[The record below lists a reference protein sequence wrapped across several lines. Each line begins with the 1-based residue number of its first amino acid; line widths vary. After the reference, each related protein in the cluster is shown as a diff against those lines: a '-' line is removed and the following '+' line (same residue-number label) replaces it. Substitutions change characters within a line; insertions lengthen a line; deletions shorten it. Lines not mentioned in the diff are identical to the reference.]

1 MAATARGCRSFEQA
15 RTIHPRDFHAAGR
28 RRIDDNGIGR
38 RSVMKPFWK
47 RVAGAVATG
56 LVALGAAGSAWGQK
70 VTLDVLYAQPG
81 FAKYHEPIAQAFM
94 KAHPDIE
101 IKFRAPAK
109 DYDEGHQAMM
119 RAAVTNQLPDVYFP
133 GFHLLGELAATLDK
147 RGQMVDLAPR
157 LAAEPAAWRN
167 ANYSDA
173 MLRLGQVHG
182 KQYGLAVNA
191 SLPIMYFNAD
201 LVKKAGGDPAH
212 MPDTWDGVI
221 ALAGK
226 IAATSPGTAGMAYD
240 VHVWPDTWLFQAIID
255 QAGGRM
261 LDESGTRIAFDNDIG
276 RKAMAYLR
284 RFVTDGKM
292 SILDFEASRQQFI
305 AGQTGLFFDTPA
317 RLRLITDGVGSRF
330 TLGTAV
336 FPIDDKAKGGIPTGG
351 CAIIVTT
358 KDPARQKAAWEYA
371 KFITGPEAQKI
382 IVETTGYLPL
392 NKRATGPEYLGPF
405 YDKNP
410 NFRTVSL
417 ETEHAVPWQGYPGD
431 TVRIWRAQRDIINEV
446 MRGQITPE
454 AGLAKMVSATQAMM
468 K

>member
-1 MAATARGCRSFEQA
+1 MKASWISAARLA
-15 RTIHPRDFHAAGR
+15 AAG
-28 RRIDDNGIGR
+28 
-38 RSVMKPFWK
+38 ML
-47 RVAGAVATG
+47 AA
-56 LVALGAAGSAWGQK
+56 LVASSAWAQK

-81 FAKYHEPIAQAFM
+81 FAKYHEPISQAFM

-101 IKFRAPAK
+101 IKFRAPAQ
-109 DYDEGHQAMM
+109 DYDQGHQAML
-119 RAAVTNQLPDVYFP
+119 RAAVTNQLPDIYFP
-133 GFHLLGELAATLDK
+133 GFHLLPELEGVLQK
-147 RGQMVDLAPR
+147 RGQIVDLGPM
-157 LAAEPAAWRN
+157 LAAEPAAWRT
-167 ANYSDA
+167 ANYSDQ
-173 MLRLGQVHG
+173 MLALGRVHG

-201 LVKKAGGDPAH
+201 LVKKAGGNPAK

-226 IAATSPGTAGMAYD
+226 IHASTPGAAGMAYD
-240 VHVWPDTWLFQAIID
+240 VHVWPDTWLFQATID
-255 QAGGRM
+255 QAGGSM
-261 LDESGTRIAFDNDIG
+261 LDASGTKIAFDNAIG
-276 RKAMAYLR
+276 RKALTDYR
-284 RFVTDGKM
+284 RFVTEGGM

-358 KDPARQKAAWEYA
+358 KDAAKQKAAWEYA

-382 IVETTGYLPL
+382 IVEITGYLPL
-392 NKRATGPEYLGPF
+392 NKQATGPDYLGPF

-417 ETEHAVPWQGYPGD
+417 ETERAVPWQGYPGD

-446 MRGQITPE
+446 MRGQVAPE
-454 AGLAKMVSATQAMM
+454 AGLAKMVSETRAMM

>member
-1 MAATARGCRSFEQA
+1 MNALWNKAV
-15 RTIHPRDFHAAGR
+15 HY
-28 RRIDDNGIGR
+28 GI
-38 RSVMKPFWK
+38 
-47 RVAGAVATG
+47 AGAAAALIAMPVA
-56 LVALGAAGSAWGQK
+56 AQK

-94 KAHPDIE
+94 KAHPNVE

-109 DYDEGHQAMM
+109 DYDEGHQTML
-119 RAAVTNQLPDVYFP
+119 RAAVTNQLPDMYLP
-133 GFHLLGELAATLDK
+133 GFHLMAELAATLEK
-147 RGQMVDLAPR
+147 RGQIVDLGPM
-157 LAAEPAAWRN
+157 LAAEPAAWRA

-173 MLRLGQVHG
+173 VIKLGQVNG

-191 SLPIMYFNAD
+191 SLPIMYFNTE

-212 MPDTWDGVI
+212 MPDNWDGVV

-226 IAATSPGTAGMAYD
+226 IAQASSGAAGMAYD
-240 VHVWPDTWLFQAIID
+240 VHVWPDTWLFQASID

-261 LDESGTRIAFDNDIG
+261 LDDSGKHIAFDNDVG
-276 RKAMAYLR
+276 RKVMRDYR

-336 FPIDDKAKGGIPTGG
+336 FPIDDKVKGGIPTGG
-351 CAIIVTT
+351 CAIIMTT
-358 KDPARQKAAWEYA
+358 KDAAKQKAGWEYA

-382 IVETTGYLPL
+382 IVEITGYLPL
-392 NKRATGPEYLGPF
+392 NKRATGPEFLGPF
-405 YDKNP
+405 YEKNP

-417 ETEHAVPWQGYPGD
+417 QVDRALPWQGYPGD
-431 TVRIWRAQRDIINEV
+431 TVRIWRMQRDIINEV
-446 MRGQITPE
+446 MRGQAAPD
-454 AGLAKMVSATQAMM
+454 AGLAKMVSETKGMM

>member
-1 MAATARGCRSFEQA
+1 MKLSWSKLAAAAAT
-15 RTIHPRDFHAAGR
+15 
-28 RRIDDNGIGR
+28 
-38 RSVMKPFWK
+38 V
-47 RVAGAVATG
+47 
-56 LVALGAAGSAWGQK
+56 VALGVAGTALAQK

-94 KAHPDIE
+94 KAHPDVE

-119 RAAVTNQLPDVYFP
+119 RAAVTNQLPDIYFP
-133 GFHLLGELAATLDK
+133 GFHLLGELSATLEK
-147 RGQMVDLAPR
+147 RGQIVDLGPK
-157 LAAEPAAWRN
+157 LAAEPAAWRTE
-167 ANYSDA
+167 NYTDTVIK
-173 MLRLGQVHG
+173 LGQAHG

-201 LVKKAGGDPAH
+201 LVKKAGGDPAK
-212 MPDTWDGVI
+212 MPDTFDGVI
-221 ALAGK
+221 ALAAK
-226 IAATSPGTAGMAYD
+226 IAATSPGTAGMSYD
-240 VHVWPDTWLFQAIID
+240 THVWPDTWLFQAIID

-261 LDESGTRIAFDNDIG
+261 LDDSGTKIAFDNAVG
-276 RKAMAYLR
+276 RKAMTDLR

-292 SILDFEASRQQFI
+292 PMLDFEASRQQFL

-317 RLRLITDGVGSRF
+317 RMRLITDGVGNRF

-351 CAIIVTT
+351 CAIIITT
-358 KDPARQKAAWEYA
+358 KDAAKQKAAWDYA

-382 IVETTGYLPL
+382 IVEITGYLPL
-392 NKRATGPEYLGPF
+392 NKQATGPDYLGPF

-417 ETEHAVPWQGYPGD
+417 QVDRALPWQGYPGD
-431 TVRIWRAQRDIINEV
+431 TVRIWRMQRDIINEV
-446 MRGQITPE
+446 MRGQIAPD
-454 AGLAKMVSATQAMM
+454 AGLQKMVSETRTMM

>member
-1 MAATARGCRSFEQA
+1 MIRIASLAGRLAAILALTSM
-15 RTIHPRDFHAAGR
+15 TAAG
-28 RRIDDNGIGR
+28 
-38 RSVMKPFWK
+38 
-47 RVAGAVATG
+47 A
-56 LVALGAAGSAWGQK
+56 SAQK
-70 VTLDVLYAQPG
+70 VTLDVLYAQPS

-94 KAHPDIE
+94 KAHPDVE
-101 IKFRAPAK
+101 IKLRAPAK
-109 DYDEGHQAMM
+109 DYDEGHQAML

-133 GFHLLGELAATLDK
+133 GFDLMGELVDVLEK
-147 RGQMVDLAPR
+147 RGQVVDLTPM
-157 LAAEPAAWRN
+157 LAAEPPAWKA

-173 MLRLGQVHG
+173 MLKLGVVDG

-221 ALAGK
+221 ALAAK
-226 IAATSPGTAGMAYD
+226 IHAAVPDASGMAFD
-240 VHVWPDTWLFQAIID
+240 IHVYPGNWLFQSILD
-255 QAGGRM
+255 QAGASM
-261 LDESGTRIAFDNDIG
+261 LDASGTKIGFDNPIG
-276 RKAMAYLR
+276 LHVMTNLR
-284 RFVTDGKM
+284 RFVTEGGM
-292 SILDFEASRQQFI
+292 SILDLEASRQQFL

-317 RLRLITDGVGSRF
+317 RLRQITSGVGTRF
-330 TLGTAV
+330 ALGTAV

-358 KDPARQKAAWEYA
+358 RDPAKQKAAWEYA

-382 IVETTGYLPL
+382 VVETTGYLPL
-392 NKRATGPEYLGPF
+392 NKRASGPEYLGPF

-417 ETEHAVPWQGYPGD
+417 QSDRAVPWQGYRGD
-431 TVRIWRAQRDIINEV
+431 AVRIWRAQRDIIAKV
-446 MRGQITPE
+446 MRGQVTPA
-454 AGLAKMVSATQAMM
+454 AGLEELARETRAMM

>member
-1 MAATARGCRSFEQA
+1 VVALG
-15 RTIHPRDFHAAGR
+15 
-28 RRIDDNGIGR
+28 
-38 RSVMKPFWK
+38 
-47 RVAGAVATG
+47 VAGAAC
-56 LVALGAAGSAWGQK
+56 AQK

-94 KAHPDIE
+94 KAHPDVE

-119 RAAVTNQLPDVYFP
+119 RAAVTNQLPDIYFP
-133 GFHLLGELAATLDK
+133 GFHLVGELAATLEK
-147 RGQMVDLAPR
+147 RGQIVDLGPK
-157 LAAEPAAWRN
+157 LAAEPAAWR
-167 ANYSDA
+167 AENYTDSVIK
-173 MLRLGQVHG
+173 LGQVNG

-191 SLPIMYFNAD
+191 SLPILYFNAD
-201 LVKKAGGDPAH
+201 LVKKAGGDPAK
-212 MPDTWDGVI
+212 MPDTFDGVI

-226 IAATSPGTAGMAYD
+226 IAATSPGTAGMSYD

-255 QAGGRM
+255 EAGGRM
-261 LDESGTRIAFDNDIG
+261 LDDSGRIAFDNATG
-276 RKAMAYLR
+276 RKAMTDLR

-292 SILDFEASRQQFI
+292 SLLDFEASRQQFI

-317 RLRLITDGVGSRF
+317 RMRLITDGVGSRF

-351 CAIIVTT
+351 CSIIITT
-358 KDPARQKAAWEYA
+358 KDAAKQKAAWEYA

-382 IVETTGYLPL
+382 IVEITGYLPL
-392 NKRATGPEYLGPF
+392 NKRASGPDFLGPF

-417 ETEHAVPWQGYPGD
+417 QVDRALPWQGYPGD
-431 TVRIWRAQRDIINEV
+431 TVRIWRMQRDIINEV
-446 MRGQITPE
+446 MRGQVAPD
-454 AGLAKMVSATQAMM
+454 AGLEKMVSETRAMM

>member
-1 MAATARGCRSFEQA
+1 MRRFSRMRFGLAAAVV
-15 RTIHPRDFHAAGR
+15 TIALATPAA
-28 RRIDDNGIGR
+28 
-38 RSVMKPFWK
+38 
-47 RVAGAVATG
+47 A
-56 LVALGAAGSAWGQK
+56 QK

-81 FAKYHEPIAQAFM
+81 FAKYHEPIAEAFM
-94 KAHPDIE
+94 KAHPDVE

-119 RAAVTNQLPDVYFP
+119 RAAVTNQLPDIYFP
-133 GFHLLGELAATLDK
+133 GFHLLGELASTLDK
-147 RGQMVDLAPR
+147 RGQIVDLGPK
-157 LAAEPAAWRN
+157 LAAEPAAWRT
-167 ANYSDA
+167 ANYTDSVIK
-173 MLRLGQVHG
+173 LGQVQG

-226 IAATSPGTAGMAYD
+226 IAASSPGTAGMAYD

-261 LDESGTRIAFDNDIG
+261 LDDAGMQIAFDNATG
-276 RKAMAYLR
+276 RKAMAELR

-292 SILDFEASRQQFI
+292 SMLDFEASRQQFI
-305 AGQTGLFFDTPA
+305 AGQTGIFLDTPA
-317 RLRLITDGVGSRF
+317 RLRLMTDGVGSRF
-330 TLGTAV
+330 ALGTAV

-358 KDPARQKAAWEYA
+358 KDAAKQKAAWDYA

-382 IVETTGYLPL
+382 VVEITGYLPL
-392 NKRATGPEYLGPF
+392 NKRASGPEYLGPF

-410 NFRTVSL
+410 NFRTVAL
-417 ETEHAVPWQGYPGD
+417 EVDRALPWQGYPGD
-431 TVRIWRAQRDIINEV
+431 TVRIWRMQRDIITSM
-446 MRGQITPE
+446 MRGEMTPD
-454 AGLAKMVSATQAMM
+454 AAVQKMATETAAMM
-468 K
+468 KK

>member
-1 MAATARGCRSFEQA
+1 MKAIWNRAGCVRL
-15 RTIHPRDFHAAGR
+15 
-28 RRIDDNGIGR
+28 
-38 RSVMKPFWK
+38 
-47 RVAGAVATG
+47 AGAAALVSALAGPAVA
-56 LVALGAAGSAWGQK
+56 QK

-81 FAKYHEPIAQAFM
+81 FAKYHEPISQAFM
-94 KAHPDIE
+94 KAHPNVE

-109 DYDEGHQAMM
+109 DYDEGHQAML

-133 GFHLLGELAATLDK
+133 GFHLMAELAATLEK
-147 RGQMVDLAPR
+147 RGQIVDLGPM
-157 LAAEPAAWRN
+157 LAAEPAAWR
-167 ANYSDA
+167 AENYADSVIK
-173 MLRLGQVHG
+173 LGQVSG

-191 SLPIMYFNAD
+191 SLPIMYFNTE

-212 MPDTWDGVI
+212 MPATWDGVI

-226 IAATSPGTAGMAYD
+226 IAQTSSGASGMAYD
-240 VHVWPDTWLFQAIID
+240 VHGWPDTWLFQAIID

-261 LDESGTRIAFDNDIG
+261 LDDAGTRIAFDNDIG
-276 RKAMAYLR
+276 RKVMRDLR

-317 RLRLITDGVGSRF
+317 RLRLITDGVGTRY

-336 FPIDDKAKGGIPTGG
+336 FPIDDKAKGGLPTGG
-351 CAIIVTT
+351 CAIIMTT
-358 KDPARQKAAWEYA
+358 KDAAKQKAAWEYA

-382 IVETTGYLPL
+382 IVEITGYLPL
-392 NKRATGPEYLGPF
+392 NKRASGPEFLGPF

-417 ETEHAVPWQGYPGD
+417 EVDRALPWQGYPRD
-431 TVRIWRAQRDIINEV
+431 TVRIWRMQRDIINEV
-446 MRGQITPE
+446 MRGQIAPD
-454 AGLAKMVSATQAMM
+454 AGLAKMVSETQTMM

>member
-1 MAATARGCRSFEQA
+1 MKLSWSKLAAAAATVVVHLS
-15 RTIHPRDFHAAGR
+15 
-28 RRIDDNGIGR
+28 
-38 RSVMKPFWK
+38 
-47 RVAGAVATG
+47 AGA
-56 LVALGAAGSAWGQK
+56 AAAQD

-94 KAHPDIE
+94 KAHPDVE

-119 RAAVTNQLPDVYFP
+119 RAAVTNQLPDIYFP
-133 GFHLLGELAATLDK
+133 GFHLLGELSATLEK
-147 RGQMVDLAPR
+147 RGQIVDLGPK
-157 LAAEPAAWRN
+157 LAAEPAAWRTE
-167 ANYSDA
+167 NYTDTVIK
-173 MLRLGQVHG
+173 LGQAHG

-201 LVKKAGGDPAH
+201 LVKKAGGDPAK
-212 MPDTWDGVI
+212 MPDTFDGVI
-221 ALAGK
+221 ALAAK
-226 IAATSPGTAGMAYD
+226 IAATSPGTAGMSYD
-240 VHVWPDTWLFQAIID
+240 THVWPDTWLFQAIID

-261 LDESGTRIAFDNDIG
+261 LDDSGTKIAFDNAVG
-276 RKAMAYLR
+276 RKAMTDLR

-292 SILDFEASRQQFI
+292 PMLDFEASRQQFL

-317 RLRLITDGVGSRF
+317 RMRLITDGVGNRF

-351 CAIIVTT
+351 CAIIITT
-358 KDPARQKAAWEYA
+358 KDAAKQKAAWDYA

-382 IVETTGYLPL
+382 IVEITGYLPL
-392 NKRATGPEYLGPF
+392 NKRASGPEFLGPF

-417 ETEHAVPWQGYPGD
+417 QVDRALPWQGYPGD
-431 TVRIWRAQRDIINEV
+431 TVRIWRMQRDIINEV
-446 MRGQITPE
+446 MRGQIAPD
-454 AGLAKMVSATQAMM
+454 AGLQKMVSETRTMM

>member
-1 MAATARGCRSFEQA
+1 MKAIWNRAGCVRL
-15 RTIHPRDFHAAGR
+15 
-28 RRIDDNGIGR
+28 
-38 RSVMKPFWK
+38 
-47 RVAGAVATG
+47 AGAAALVSALAGPAVA
-56 LVALGAAGSAWGQK
+56 QK

-81 FAKYHEPIAQAFM
+81 FAKYHEPISQAFM
-94 KAHPDIE
+94 KAHPNVE

-109 DYDEGHQAMM
+109 DYDEGHQAML

-133 GFHLLGELAATLDK
+133 GFHLMAELAATLEK
-147 RGQMVDLAPR
+147 RGQIVDLGPM
-157 LAAEPAAWRN
+157 LAAEPAAWR
-167 ANYSDA
+167 AENYADSVIK
-173 MLRLGQVHG
+173 LGQVSG

-191 SLPIMYFNAD
+191 SLPIMYFNTE

-212 MPDTWDGVI
+212 MPATWDGVI

-226 IAATSPGTAGMAYD
+226 IAQTSSGASGMAYD
-240 VHVWPDTWLFQAIID
+240 VHGWPDTWLFQAIID

-261 LDESGTRIAFDNDIG
+261 LDDVGTRIAFDNDIG
-276 RKAMAYLR
+276 RKVMRDLR

-317 RLRLITDGVGSRF
+317 RLRLITDGVGTRY

-336 FPIDDKAKGGIPTGG
+336 FPIDDKAKGGLPTGG
-351 CAIIVTT
+351 CAIIMTT
-358 KDPARQKAAWEYA
+358 KDAAKQKAAWEYA

-382 IVETTGYLPL
+382 IVEITGYLPL
-392 NKRATGPEYLGPF
+392 NKRASGPEFLGPF

-417 ETEHAVPWQGYPGD
+417 EVDRALPWQGYPRD
-431 TVRIWRAQRDIINEV
+431 TVRIWRMQRDIINEV
-446 MRGQITPE
+446 MRGQIAPD
-454 AGLAKMVSATQAMM
+454 AGLAKMVSETQTMM